1 MVYKSKESIIKE
13 FKKNE
18 NDTGSAAVQIALLTD
33 KIIALG
39 DHFKKFP
46 KDFSSRRGL
55 TMMVAQRRK
64 LLDYLERTDSASCKE
79 LIERLKIRG

>member
-1 MVYKSKESIIKE
+1 MVYKSKETIIKE
-13 FKKNE
+13 FKKSE
-18 NDTGSAAVQIALLTD
+18 NDTGSTAVQIALLTD

-55 TMMVAQRRK
+55 TIMVAQRRK
-64 LLDYLERTDSASCKE
+64 LLNYLEKTDSAACKE
-79 LIERLKIRG
+79 LIQRLNIRG